1 MPCRA
6 LGHLAIIDLCQPCPG
21 KSIHLTVHVCIICH
35 RERQISDATSLAI
48 IPQRHLPL
56 NCDSTPLFHAI
67 IPSTPS
73 HVTWRHS
80 WRKWIVICDIKSRQ
94 KGVTRSGWRSLGDTS
109 GAIQI
114 GEPDLD
120 FNFSPRPNCNL
131 LQQATW
137 HCSSRRDLLVIGGCP
152 VLALPPAPSGEPGR
166 E

>member
-114 GEPDLD
+114 GEPDVGQILTIAT
-120 FNFSPRPNCNL
+120 FNHNTCR
-131 LQQATW
+131 
-137 HCSSRRDLLVIGGCP
+137 CSSRRDLLVIGGCP
-152 VLALPPAPSGEPGR
+152 VLAQSPALSGESGIL
-166 E
+166 